1 MSCTTNSES
10 ACAVLHWMNGNHP
23 LLNAS
28 GWSLGILLQVDTRP
42 YCSNYCHKK
51 DPCQSTPATVVND
64 TIDVDADVEPN
75 GAPWAHTAV
84 DSTVQSIAPATPTSP
99 VADADSTTVTCGKM
113 PRDHPDALGKG

>member
-1 MSCTTNSES
+1 MPPKKTPART
-10 ACAVLHWMNGNHP
+10 ARITA
-23 LLNAS
+23 
-28 GWSLGILLQVDTRP
+28 TRKTLVSP
-42 YCSNYCHKK
+42 
-51 DPCQSTPATVVND
+51 PPATVLDD